1 MSVPRRSKIPHD
13 LHYSSVVTLSTKDV
27 TTVKERIVDA
37 ISEVKEIVRASKEE
51 RLHSFSVDF
60 FEV

>member
-1 MSVPRRSKIPHD
+1 MQKLSRRSPDD
-13 LHYSSVVTLSTKDV
+13 LHYSSVVTLSGKDV
-27 TTVKERIVDA
+27 TAVKERIVAA
-37 ISEVKEIVRASKEE
+37 IGEVKETVRASKEE